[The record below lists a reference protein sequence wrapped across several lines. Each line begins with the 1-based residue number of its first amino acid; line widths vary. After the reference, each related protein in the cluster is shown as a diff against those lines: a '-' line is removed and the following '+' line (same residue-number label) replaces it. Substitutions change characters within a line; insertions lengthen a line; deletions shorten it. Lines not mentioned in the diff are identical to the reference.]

1 MAQGKPAIPQL
12 KADPKSGRLDQRTLD
27 QFVAAVTERFR
38 NIEAAAGVQ
47 AQSTGGSDRELSA
60 LRSQLAALQNAVAAL
75 SQDLAAALLLA
86 ESFSNV
92 ENGFLVK
99 QGDIVVS
106 RRLLPGSHIEITYQD
121 GQGGDPII
129 SLRPPFEPGAAELA
143 MLGESPAVLVGQNVQ
158 VPEGALALA
167 GEAPGV

>member
-38 NIEAAAGVQ
+38 NIEAAAGAQ
-47 AQSTGGSDRELSA
+47 AQPTGSDRELSA
-60 LRSQLAALQNAVAAL
+60 LRSQLAAIQNAVAAL
-75 SQDLAAALLLA
+75 SQDLAAALVLA

-92 ENGFLVK
+92 GNGFLVK
-99 QGDIVVS
+99 QGEIVVS

-129 SLRPPFEPGAAELA
+129 SLRPPFEPGAAALA
-143 MLGESPAVLVGQNVQ
+143 VLGESPVVLVGQNVQ

>member
-38 NIEAAAGVQ
+38 NIEAAVGVQ
-47 AQSTGGSDRELSA
+47 AQTTGSDRELSA
-60 LRSQLAALQNAVAAL
+60 PRSQLADIQKAVAAL
-75 SQDLAAALLLA
+75 SQDLAAAIALA
-86 ESFSNV
+86 ESFSKAG
-92 ENGFLVK
+92 NGFLVK
-99 QGDIVVS
+99 QGETVVS

-121 GQGGDPII
+121 GQSGDPII

-143 MLGESPAVLVGQNVQ
+143 VLGESPVVLVGQNVQ
-158 VPEGALALA
+158 VPEGALALV